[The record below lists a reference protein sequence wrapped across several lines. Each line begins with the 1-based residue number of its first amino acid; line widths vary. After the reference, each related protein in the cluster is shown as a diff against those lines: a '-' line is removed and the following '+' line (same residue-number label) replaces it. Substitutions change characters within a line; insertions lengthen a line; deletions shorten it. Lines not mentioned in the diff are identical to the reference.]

1 MPRYNTQFE
10 LDVDDIDLIETA
22 LRDRKKYLSLQR
34 LTMISGDGSTADP
47 EGLAAID
54 AAIGAT
60 HDLLG
65 RLHNQKVFYRP
76 TQARSAPY
84 ISG

>member
-10 LDVDDIDLIETA
+10 LDTDDMDHIETA
-22 LRDRKKYLSLQR
+22 LLARKKDLSLKR
-34 LTMISGDGSTADP
+34 IALMSAEGDVTDQIAQVDEDLS
-47 EGLAAID
+47 EI
-54 AAIGAT
+54 

-76 TQARSAPY
+76 TKVEAAPY

>member
-10 LDVDDIDLIETA
+10 LDIDDIDLIETA
-22 LRDRKKYLSLQR
+22 LRARKKYLSLQR
-34 LTMISGDGSTADP
+34 LTTLSGDGTSDA
-47 EGLAAID
+47 ESLAAID
-54 AAIGAT
+54 RDIAAT

-76 TQARSAPY
+76 ATIKDAPY